1 MNKDRI
7 PLTFYRN
14 RFWGSDFFFRWE
26 EPSSGS
32 PLEWQRLAATLLYF
46 AARMKKIRHETG
58 SLNLELNSF
67 LHVFERPSEG
77 VSNVLCKQQ
86 QDFSLFPF
94 PFPYSFPLFL
104 SLPRTPSLTSPGPST
119 KKLWPSV
126 PYPWSTYPWSSYP
139 RIPILDSVLFPDLA
153 LLGSV
158 FQASSLWSA
167 HRKNMFHRPINN
179 QICMS
184 QPGLAHLWS
193 RPPYWPR
200 YTRFKLTFSCL
211 PWGCALRSIRKKGRM
226 SAVMVLNLPIYLN
239 RSCLTYHEAFLS

>member
-94 PFPYSFPLFL
+94 PFPYSFPF
-104 SLPRTPSLTSPGPST
+104 P
-119 KKLWPSV
+119 V
-126 PYPWSTYPWSSYP
+126 PHP
-139 RIPILDSVLFPDLA
+139 
-153 LLGSV
+153 
-158 FQASSLWSA
+158 
-167 HRKNMFHRPINN
+167 
-179 QICMS
+179 
-184 QPGLAHLWS
+184 
-193 RPPYWPR
+193 
-200 YTRFKLTFSCL
+200 
-211 PWGCALRSIRKKGRM
+211 
-226 SAVMVLNLPIYLN
+226 
-239 RSCLTYHEAFLS
+239 